1 MKNSFYLVIPRQL
14 ADSQRLKEFETK
26 ALQQWIAE
34 LPAANPG
41 LFTRLVHDFIIEFNA
56 IEMTAQL
63 RLDALELLR
72 PSVIFIE
79 NYLRARLLKTGFPK
93 EENDIK
99 ILNLLVS
106 IEKEFTLGY
115 WIALKELTRRDIGW
129 FQGKNAALSIQ
140 RTIKGLGNIVTS
152 HFIMGMPIPD
162 WVWIDLH
169 SLYKLSVE
177 IKKDRTKVANNDLNQ
192 SNKASTPQ
200 ECYQQILLLSLIDP
214 TGLMQKE
221 ILLVYYFI
229 EIETIASL
237 IHLQKEPVSS
247 QPVQCIIMTEEDKPP
262 HFQLGGSAKA
272 DLGVLYVNLTKLYKA
287 LNRKK
292 KLIGASESRFSSMYQ
307 LTNTREK
314 PSAELLDYLKQ
325 KWSNTDVQEEPLFI
339 DRLDRYITVGL
350 TSTYDV
356 MESLHASD
364 QEDIEFLAQSA
375 TDRLLSC
382 EFKKTGVLSVG
393 SLVSFRKTNLPMDQR
408 FLGIVDKVVVE
419 KNGKIYFGMK
429 LIASQ
434 IKAISYLH
442 PDPTEHDAPKKG
454 LFFQTKEQ
462 EEGYFIADTSRLK
475 EGDVIRLFMNVENFP
490 VVLKNRKNVGL
501 GYWQFECMRVAEN
514 RERVQA
520 KKGYDFI

>member
-41 LFTRLVHDFIIEFNA
+41 LVARLVHDFIIEFNA

-79 NYLRARLLKTGFPK
+79 SYLRARLIKTGFPK

-140 RTIKGLGNIVTS
+140 RAIKGLSSIVTS

-169 SLYKLSVE
+169 SLYKLSVK
-177 IKKDRTKVANNDLNQ
+177 IKKDRTKVTNNDLNQ

-200 ECYQQILLLSLIDP
+200 ECYQQILLLSLADP

-221 ILLVYYFI
+221 ILLVYNF
-229 EIETIASL
+229 IETIASL
-237 IHLQKEPVSS
+237 IYLQKEPVSG
-247 QPVQCIIMTEEDKPP
+247 QPVQCIIMTGEDKPP

-272 DLGVLYVNLTKLYKA
+272 DSGALYMDFTKLYKA
-287 LNRKK
+287 LGRKK
-292 KLIGASESRFSSMYQ
+292 KLISASESRFSSMY
-307 LTNTREK
+307 LLKNTREE
-314 PSAELLDYLKQ
+314 PSAKLLDYLEQ
-325 KWSNTDVQEEPLFI
+325 KWCNTDAQEEPLFK
-339 DRLDRYITVGL
+339 DRLDRYIAVGL

-356 MESLHASD
+356 MVSLDASN
-364 QEDIEFLAQSA
+364 QEDIEFLVQSA

-393 SLVSFRKTNLPMDQR
+393 SLVSFRKTDLPTDQR

-419 KNGKIYFGMK
+419 KNGKIYFGMQ

-434 IKAISYLH
+434 IYAVSYLH
-442 PDPTEHDAPKKG
+442 PDPIEHDAPKKG
-454 LFFQTKEQ
+454 LFYKTKEL
-462 EEGYFIADTSRLK
+462 EEGYFIADTSGLK
-475 EGDVIRLFMNVENFP
+475 EGDVIRLFMNNENFP
-490 VVLKNRKNVGL
+490 VALKNRKNVGL

-514 RERVQA
+514 RKQEQA